1 MYRYSLILRMGWIR
15 IEFGILMTPGPMPLL
30 LPLFCV
36 VGFFL
41 SQYLLYLAIAFCR
54 PERDWGSLQL
64 LDLRWVMCQGRRE
77 REI

>member
-1 MYRYSLILRMGWIR
+1 
-15 IEFGILMTPGPMPLL
+15 MPLL

-77 REI
+77 RER